1 MSGLLHFKSK
11 QPPSNVGYLFI
22 GRLVFIKH
30 YKSCLISFFYGLK
43 QSVHEIF
50 KKNIFH
56 PTKNKKKTSKISVK
70 LPISF
75 ENVFDL
81 LFYIDDVCGK
91 TAN

>member
-43 QSVHEIF
+43 QKVF
-50 KKNIFH
+50 MKYLKKISFIQR
-56 PTKNKKKTSKISVK
+56 KIKKKHLK
-70 LPISF
+70 
-75 ENVFDL
+75 
-81 LFYIDDVCGK
+81 
-91 TAN
+91 